1 MPYTIKSIIDRIT
14 ETLKMVLKM
23 EKRIQNDQI
32 CTKIIRYIEL
42 ANFLVQYQMHTPI
55 TMENFISFPNRLS
68 HANIQTYAIQ

>member
-14 ETLKMVLKM
+14 ETLKMVLK
-23 EKRIQNDQI
+23 KRIQTDQI
-32 CTKIIRYIEL
+32 CTKIITYIEL
-42 ANFLVQYQMHTPI
+42 PNFLVQYQMHTPI